1 MQPSKLVEMAQ
12 AKAEAVAKKDAKKAP
27 PTVAPRGRGN
37 SILGTKIRDYMKA
50 TKTRGNPKDFVLFIG
65 NEMLDE
71 WGKYQVN
78 RNGEMLSPVWLVHK
92 RDLHRVIGP
101 KEAAKF
107 WNLKLRC
114 RTSYG
119 QKEASRAKP

>member
-1 MQPSKLVEMAQ
+1 MEPSKLVEMAR
-12 AKAEAVAKKDAKKAP
+12 AKAEQAQPKAEHRAP
-27 PTVAPRGRGN
+27 PPRAGRGN

-78 RNGEMLSPVWLVHK
+78 RNGEVVSMVWLVHK

-101 KEAAKF
+101 TEAAKF
-107 WNLKLRC
+107 WNTKLRR

-119 QKEASRAKP
+119 QREASRATKP

>member
-12 AKAEAVAKKDAKKAP
+12 ARARADAKADAKKALP
-27 PTVAPRGRGN
+27 PAPRGRGN
-37 SILGTKIRDYMKA
+37 SILGTKIRDYMKV

-78 RNGEMLSPVWLVHK
+78 RNGEMKSPVWLVHK

-107 WNLKLRC
+107 WNLKLRR

-119 QKEASRAKP
+119 QNEASRAKS